1 MAFVIIW
8 EFSIRPG
15 LQRSFE
21 EAYGNGGD
29 WVRLFRQD
37 PAYIR
42 TELIRVVRDGSRY
55 LTLDYRE
62 SEVAYEACRESRK
75 DEYGRIDAKCGQM
88 TEAEREVGRFS
99 GIDGYPFTNAG
110 SDRRRLHR

>member
-8 EFSIRPG
+8 EFRVWPG

-21 EAYGNGGD
+21 EAYGDGGD

-42 TELIRVVRDGSRY
+42 TELIHDVRDGSRY
-55 LTLDYRE
+55 LTLDYWA
-62 SEVAYEACRESRK
+62 SEAAYEAFRESRK

-110 SDRRRLHR
+110 SDRG

>member
-8 EFSIRPG
+8 EFRVWPG

-21 EAYGNGGD
+21 EAYGDGGD

-42 TELIRVVRDGSRY
+42 TELIHDVRDGSRY
-55 LTLDYRE
+55 LTLDYWA
-62 SEVAYEACRESRK
+62 SEAAYEAFRESRK
-75 DEYGRIDAKCGQM
+75 DEIGRASCR
-88 TEAEREVGRFS
+88 ERV
-99 GIDGYPFTNAG
+99 
-110 SDRRRLHR
+110 